1 VKIKNLIARTE
12 SSVSSGQL
20 EEEVLKMLQ
29 APELGP
35 LISAG

>member
-20 EEEVLKMLQ
+20 VEELLKMLQ
-29 APELGP
+29 APDLGP
-35 LISAG
+35 LIAVG